1 MKNKTLIT
9 ILSIAAV
16 AGIGI
21 YFFSRMKKKGE
32 QKAEE
37 IKQEGE
43 ILDMTQ
49 PSQTTTPIIS
59 GNPWQNIANTISNF
73 LSNYNDY
80 TVTTQTSGLNLREKP
95 DAKSK
100 ILASIPKGSTVK
112 AKASE
117 VKGWFIVSKDGV
129 NPSGFVAS
137 QFLKAKQSK

>member
-21 YFFSRMKKKGE
+21 YFFNRMKKKGE

-43 ILDMTQ
+43 VLDMTQ
-49 PSQTTTPIIS
+49 PEITPIIS
-59 GNPWQNIANTISNF
+59 PNPLVNIANTISNF

-80 TVTTQTSGLNLREKP
+80 VVTTQTSGLNLREKA

-100 ILASIPKGSTVK
+100 VLASIPKGSTVK
-112 AKASE
+112 AKASG
-117 VKGWFIVSKDGV
+117 VKGWFIVSKDGK

-137 QFLKAKQSK
+137 QYLKAKQPK